1 MSKKGWKNR
10 MKKQSI
16 KISDFKVNP
25 LNIMKQLGDLVDEY
39 KHHDDSDFW
48 YDRNYF
54 IKQNLNN
61 EIDTYQSTDEE
72 NKQLVLDYDLQ
83 TINILIQQILRFGR
97 IVYSTDNGKVLNFSK
112 NQIPKF
118 EIHDSLN
125 RKKFNTIKRNMRN
138 NT

>member
-10 MKKQSI
+10 MKKQST

-25 LNIMKQLGDLVDEY
+25 LKIMKQLGDLVDEY

-61 EIDTYQSTDEE
+61 DIDTYQSTDEE
-72 NKQLVLDYDLQ
+72 DKQLVLEYDLQ

-97 IVYSTDNGKVLNFSK
+97 IVYSTEDGKIYNFPR

-118 EIHDSLN
+118 EIHDSLHT
-125 RKKFNTIKRNMRN
+125 KKFNTIKRNMRK
-138 NT
+138 

>member
-1 MSKKGWKNR
+1 
-10 MKKQSI
+10 
-16 KISDFKVNP
+16 
-25 LNIMKQLGDLVDEY
+25 MKQLGDLVDDY
-39 KHHDDSDFW
+39 IHHDDSEFW

-54 IKQNLNN
+54 IKQNLDND
-61 EIDTYQSTDEE
+61 IDTYLSTDEE
-72 NKQLVLDYDLQ
+72 DKQLVLDYDLQ

-97 IVYSTDNGKVLNFSK
+97 IVYSTDGGKVLNFSK

>member
-1 MSKKGWKNR
+1 MFEKGWNTP
-10 MKKQSI
+10 MKKSSK

-25 LNIMKQLGDLVDEY
+25 VSIMKELGRMIEQY
-39 KHHDDSDFW
+39 KENDDSDFW

-61 EIDTYQSTDEE
+61 DIDTYHST
-72 NKQLVLDYDLQ
+72 NKSDKQTIMEYDLE

-97 IVYSTDNGKVLNFSK
+97 IVYSTEDGKIYNFPR

-118 EIHDSLN
+118 EIHDSLHT
-125 RKKFNTIKRNMRN
+125 KKFNTIKRNMRK
-138 NT
+138 

>member
-1 MSKKGWKNR
+1 
-10 MKKQSI
+10 MKKPSTR
-16 KISDFKVNP
+16 ISDFKQSP
-25 LNIMKQLGDLVDEY
+25 LDIMKQLGDLVDEY
-39 KHHDDSDFW
+39 KHHDDSEFW

-54 IKQNLNN
+54 IKQNLDND
-61 EIDTYQSTDEE
+61 IDTYLSTDEE
-72 NKQLVLDYDLQ
+72 DKQLVLDYDLQ

-97 IVYSTDNGKVLNFSK
+97 IVYSTDGGKVLNFSK